1 MLDEVL
7 EEIAT
12 PELLERFR
20 KMWLL
25 SGEEAAAELREIVEL
40 IGKSDAPDEK
50 AAVLGKVIA
59 GMVGEE
65 PDLRAW
71 LETIA
76 AGSFKLRPD
85 QEYAY
90 SSLKSDARFL
100 EQRKPLV
107 AANVA
112 TSGFPALHKTQEGVR
127 LIASSMLLKELRRI
141 LTPLRAVGPA
151 WPVMLA
157 IMQVRSPDNLFRRRL
172 HHFGGDQRLIRLLR
186 LGARWA
192 MRRYIRERGSIMPP
206 AGGPAAAWKD
216 KLPPDA
222 KLDNLR
228 HVLRRAAGSEPKPL
242 ASRLS
247 EYQVALTASLV
258 GRTTPAISSE
268 VIAAAQANSASFKRE
283 LHSILGKERVS
294 AALQYLPD
302 FERGASA
309 ETTYS
314 DEQIAKLRRWMP
326 TIASGNRTA
335 LLAMAARFQHRSV
348 DRSWEPEFGHPEA
361 AISLRAIA
369 HRISHFARK
378 HGPPPPEVPFGH
390 IGLWEEAA
398 AEALME
404 PLVSFPALEKWQ
416 RLGFLLQEAEPCAP
430 DEIYRFAGC

>member
-1 MLDEVL
+1 MLDEDL

-12 PELLERFR
+12 PELLESFR

-25 SGEEAAAELREIVEL
+25 SGEEAADELREIVEL
-40 IGKSDAPDEK
+40 IGKSDAPNEK

-59 GMVGEE
+59 GLVGEE
-65 PDLRAW
+65 PDLKAW
-71 LETIA
+71 LEAIA

-100 EQRKPLV
+100 EQRRPLV

-192 MRRYIRERGSIMPP
+192 MRRYMRERGAMKPP

-222 KLDNLR
+222 KLDALR
-228 HVLRRAAGSEPKPL
+228 DALSQAAGSEPQPIADRFL
-242 ASRLS
+242 
-247 EYQVALTASLV
+247 EYQAALTASLA
-258 GRTTPAISSE
+258 GHASPAIASE
-268 VIAAAQANSASFKRE
+268 VVAAAHANSE
-283 LHSILGKERVS
+283 LFQRDLRNILGKERVA
-294 AALQYLPD
+294 AALHYLPKI
-302 FERGASA
+302 ERGTFA
-309 ETTYS
+309 ELAYS
-314 DEQIAKLRRWMP
+314 DEQSAKLRRWMP
-326 TIASGNRTA
+326 TIASGDRA
-335 LLAMAARFQHRSV
+335 VLLAMAARFQHRSV
-348 DRSWEPEFGHPEA
+348 DRRWEAEFGHPEA
-361 AISLRAIA
+361 ATSMRALAHGISY
-369 HRISHFARK
+369 FARN

-390 IGLWEEAA
+390 IALWEEAA

-404 PLVSFPALEKWQ
+404 PMASFPALEKWQ
-416 RLGFLLQEAEPCAP
+416 QLGFFVKEVEPCKP
-430 DEIYRFAGC
+430 DEIYEFAEP